1 MPHADLF
8 SGPLPAPSKSRRNSP
23 LQPSAEAQRLVSGLD
38 AEQRKLAAI
47 SLIKAFADLGV
58 DRGALADGI
67 GLSRSS
73 TSHWHH
79 GANSISAHN
88 LAVLID
94 HMLRLVRPAV
104 RMTGVILAYHPH
116 ENPWT
121 KAALA
126 VLDSPDLV
134 RVADAAPW
142 RECRSL
148 EEFIEATAH
157 PDGYAGPGVAEAAE
171 VRGGITWEHHADGSF
186 TSAGLCIE
194 PGVDELDAEPTYKV
208 TIDLEGSRPRRLTTD
223 SLADAFAICQHM
235 VEACT

>member
-8 SGPLPAPSKSRRNSP
+8 SGHLPAPSKSRRNSP
-23 LQPSAEAQRLVSGLD
+23 LQPTAEAQRLVQGLD

-47 SLIKAFADLGV
+47 GLIKAFADLGV

-88 LAVLID
+88 LAVLVD

-104 RMTGVILAYHPH
+104 RMTGVILAYHGHP
-116 ENPWT
+116 NPWT
-121 KAALA
+121 DAALA
-126 VLDSPDLV
+126 ILDSPDLM
-134 RVADAAPW
+134 RVVEAAPW

-148 EEFIEATAH
+148 DEFIERTAH
-157 PDGYAGPGVAEAAE
+157 PVGYAGPEGAEAAE
-171 VRGGITWEHHADGSF
+171 VSDRIRWEQHADGCF
-186 TSAGLCIE
+186 TSAGLRIE

-208 TIDLEGSRPRRLTTD
+208 TIDLQGLRTRRLTTD
-223 SLADAFAICQHM
+223 SLADAFAICQHL